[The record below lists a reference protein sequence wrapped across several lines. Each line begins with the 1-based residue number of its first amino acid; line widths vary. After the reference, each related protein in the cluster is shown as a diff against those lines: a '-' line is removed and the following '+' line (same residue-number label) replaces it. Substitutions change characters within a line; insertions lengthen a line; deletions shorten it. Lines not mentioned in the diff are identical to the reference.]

1 MKREHDSLR
10 FLLAASVL
18 TVALWFIPFAS
29 FAVYPFRLFVTFIH
43 EGGHALATLLTL
55 GSVER
60 IIIHPD
66 GSGETY
72 SRGGL
77 QLLIA
82 SAGYLASSLYGA
94 SLLVLCRKGHNARAA
109 LAVTAAAILALT
121 VFFAGNPFS
130 WLAGILLTIGL
141 VLFASTA
148 NVRVAHFF
156 LSFLAIQCC
165 LNAIFDLRTIMMISA
180 FTNSPSDAS
189 NLQHLTHIPA
199 FVWASTWIGVSVGV
213 LWLALRT
220 YARGIGRL
228 SGLPLTTTRPT
239 RQQTGKFAAR

>member
-1 MKREHDSLR
+1 MKREQDAVR
-10 FLLAASVL
+10 FLLVASVL
-18 TVALWFIPFAS
+18 TVVLWFVPFAS

-55 GSVER
+55 GSVDKV
-60 IIIHPD
+60 IIHPD

-94 SLLVLCRKGHNARAA
+94 SLLVLCRRGHNARAA
-109 LAVTAAAILALT
+109 LAVTAAAILAVT
-121 VFFAGNPFS
+121 VFFAANAFS

-165 LNAIFDLRTIMMISA
+165 LNAIFDLRTVMLISA
-180 FTNSPSDAS
+180 FTNSPSDAN
-189 NLQHLTHIPA
+189 NLERLTHIPA
-199 FVWASTWIGVSVGV
+199 FLWASTWIAVSVVV

-220 YARGIGRL
+220 HTRGISGL
-228 SGLPLTTTRPT
+228 SGLPIRTS
-239 RQQTGKFAAR
+239 RQPRRQTAAM